1 MSQYQNC
8 DHYQQLETRKTSI
21 FNFYQ
26 NLKTTENTR
35 LTIPSSRIQQQD
47 EDITGGNTYDSV
59 PPITANTDH
68 LYANTQVVFKV
79 DLEFVVG

>member
-8 DHYQQLETRKTSI
+8 DRYKLLATRKTSI
-21 FNFYQ
+21 SNFYQ
-26 NLKTTENTR
+26 NLKTTENTK
-35 LTIPSSRIQQQD
+35 LTITSSRIQQQD
-47 EDITGGNTYDSV
+47 EDIGGNTYDCV

-79 DLEFVVG
+79 NLKFVLG

>member
-8 DHYQQLETRKTSI
+8 DQYQQLATRRTSI
-21 FNFYQ
+21 FDFYQ

-47 EDITGGNTYDSV
+47 EDIGGNTYDSV

-68 LYANTQVVFKV
+68 LYANTQVVFKI

>member
-8 DHYQQLETRKTSI
+8 DHHQQPATRKTSI
-21 FNFYQ
+21 SNFYQ
-26 NLKTTENTR
+26 NLKTTENTK
-35 LTIPSSRIQQQD
+35 LTITSSRIQQQD
-47 EDITGGNTYDSV
+47 EDIGGNTYDSV

>member
-8 DHYQQLETRKTSI
+8 DHYQHLATRKTSI
-21 FNFYQ
+21 FNFPQ

-35 LTIPSSRIQQQD
+35 FIIPSSRIQQQD
-47 EDITGGNTYDSV
+47 EDIIGGNTYDSV

-79 DLEFVVG
+79 NLKFVLG